1 MTPHGRH
8 VPSGHND
15 LSEHADPSGR
25 SRSLTKGSGVAQRP
39 LAHGRGAAA
48 RASRW
53 GTGGA
58 CAGRG
63 ERRARVGVPER
74 GARGPPSLPPPRPA
88 GRHRPRPAPA
98 QKMASPCGRQQC
110 SIQRRGVRHQL
121 DSWRHKLIHCVGEG
135 RRRGGEAG
143 PGPAAAEA
151 PPERGP

>member
-1 MTPHGRH
+1 MSPQDRMTPHGRH
-8 VPSGHND
+8 VPSGQND
-15 LSEHADPSGR
+15 LSEYADPSGR

-74 GARGPPSLPPPRPA
+74 GARGPPSLPPAPPA
-88 GRHRPRPAPA
+88 ATAPAPPPPRRWRA
-98 QKMASPCGRQQC
+98 RAGGSSAPSRGAASATS
-110 SIQRRGVRHQL
+110 SIRGDTSSFTV
-121 DSWRHKLIHCVGEG
+121 
-135 RRRGGEAG
+135 
-143 PGPAAAEA
+143 
-151 PPERGP
+151 